1 MYVKKEQALKNRYE
15 FCCSKMKENVLVMQ
29 GMTMTGKANHT
40 VFFSIDFNEFD
51 LRSQKNGYF
60 VPISFCP
67 WCGKPL
73 PGGLREKWTREKLLE
88 GIDLSTVKLPEP
100 PEKRAHEKKGNGGF
114 KL

>member
-1 MYVKKEQALKNRYE
+1 
-15 FCCSKMKENVLVMQ
+15 
-29 GMTMTGKANHT
+29 MTMTGKANHT

-88 GIDLSTVKLPEP
+88 GIDLSTVKLPEA